1 MASADP
7 FPNAARQS
15 VADQIAGLLPITPA
29 RLVAPAALE
38 DDGGPELTE
47 SFAVCVLHAGQVK
60 KPPADLRELVR
71 PSGVWHH
78 QIRHSGT
85 ATHFARSIQP
95 GFDPDEQGVQQL
107 TESPVAAQID
117 RVIRWIDR
125 RAPGRATARLLVAP
139 AYYLHAFAIIRDDKL
154 TAVLADQPKDFHR
167 IEYEREYPFKDFLKL
182 LAKEKLAGSLG

>member
-7 FPNAARQS
+7 FPHAARQS

-38 DDGGPELTE
+38 DDGGPDLTE
-47 SFAVCVLHAGQVK
+47 SFAVCVLIAGQVK

-78 QIRHSGT
+78 QVRHSGT

-125 RAPGRATARLLVAP
+125 RAPGRAMARLLVDP
-139 AYYLHAFAIIRDDKL
+139 AGFSFASSLRKS
-154 TAVLADQPKDFHR
+154 
-167 IEYEREYPFKDFLKL
+167 LK
-182 LAKEKLAGSLG
+182 GYSRSYSIW